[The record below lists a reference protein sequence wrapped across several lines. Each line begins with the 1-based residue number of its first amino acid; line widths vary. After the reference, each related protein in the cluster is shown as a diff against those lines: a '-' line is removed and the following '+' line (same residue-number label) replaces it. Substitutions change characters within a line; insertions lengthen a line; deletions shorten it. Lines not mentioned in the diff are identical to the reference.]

1 MTMAAFAFANE
12 TRKGLLINWS
22 YKFDIVTLL
31 LKLSLYFVFI
41 SLVIGDGA
49 LDRERLP
56 ATLLGF
62 IIWFYAAIGINNM
75 SRNLMEEA
83 QTGTLEQMYMT
94 PVPTAVIMLGRS
106 FASLV
111 VSTSMVVFIGICLML
126 AMGIRLPLQLEA
138 IPVFLITMVGLFGLG
153 FLIAGATLL
162 FKQTSQLANLV
173 ENFIM
178 FLTGVL
184 VPVQNL
190 PAWLELVSR
199 FLPTTYGILLL
210 RRIVLE
216 DYSLMSAWA
225 DGSLQGLALNAAG
238 YFVIGWVLFKWSER
252 VAKNQGSMGQ
262 Y

>member
-22 YKFDIVTLL
+22 YKFDTITLL
-31 LKLSLYFVFI
+31 IKLSLYFVFI

-94 PVPTAVIMLGRS
+94 PVSTAVIMMGRS

-111 VSTSMVVFIGICLML
+111 VSTSMVVFIGIGLML
-126 AMGIRLPLQLEA
+126 AMGIRLPFRAEA

-153 FLIAGATLL
+153 FMVAGSTLL
-162 FKQTSQLANLV
+162 FKQTSQFANLI

-190 PAWLELVSR
+190 PAWLEMVSR
-199 FLPTTYGILLL
+199 FLPTTYGIMLL

-216 DYSLMSAWA
+216 NYSLAAAWA
-225 DGSLQGLALNAAG
+225 EGSLQGLMSNAVG
-238 YFVIGWVLFKWSER
+238 YFIVGWLLFKWSER
-252 VAKNQGSMGQ
+252 IAKNQGTMGQ